1 MIRGWLP
8 PLRWRFIL
16 VAVGVLAVVLAV
28 FSVVLYVNL
37 RSSLTEAAE
46 DGLRFSAQPVI
57 AEWEDGPSPPGGDGT
72 GPPPPEPRDDPTA
85 SDEREQRELV
95 DLARRLTTLDTA
107 ARIVSTDGTLLG
119 DGVESGEEPSIVVPR
134 LEAATYGDVAA
145 AGEARMIQ
153 MESDDGTL
161 LVNLIPLHDR
171 DSGEVIAVVEIGTSF
186 ESVDLA
192 LGRLRL
198 VLLAGMAIA
207 LAAVVLLMLPLMRGV
222 LRPLRQMA
230 TTSQAIAAGDLDR
243 RVQVPPA
250 NDELTELAHSFNHM
264 VGRLDTMLATQRRFL
279 ADASHELRSPL
290 TALGGGVEMLLL
302 GADREDPAARAR
314 LLRLMNGEIARMG
327 RLVDEL
333 MDLIR
338 FDTNP
343 QATLHAGAIQ
353 LRPLIEQIVEEV
365 RLLAPDHRIVA
376 AIDPDAASLIASGDA
391 DRLRQAVLNLCTNAR
406 AATAPGGTITIG
418 LRRDGAAS
426 ARLTV
431 ADTGTGIS
439 AEDLPRVW
447 NRFYRADVSRTRAGG
462 QGGLGLG
469 LAIVRAIVDAHGW
482 AVSID
487 SEAGVGTTVSVTM
500 PATGAASPATATWE
514 SPGRPA
520 LLPIPSRPA
529 SH

>member
-1 MIRGWLP
+1 MIRGWMP

-28 FSVVLYVNL
+28 FSVVLYLNL
-37 RSSLTEAAE
+37 RTSLVDAAE

-57 AEWEDGPSPPGGDGT
+57 ADWKVGPAPPGGDGT
-72 GPPPPEPRDDPTA
+72 GPAPPEPREDPPA
-85 SDEREQRELV
+85 DDERTRRELV

-107 ARIVSTDGTLLG
+107 ARIVSPDGTLLA
-119 DGVESGEEPSIVVPR
+119 DGVESGEEPSIVAPR
-134 LEAATYGDVAA
+134 LEAATYGEVAA
-145 AGEARMIQ
+145 AGEERMIQ
-153 MESDDGTL
+153 VESDDGTM
-161 LVNLIPLHDR
+161 LVNLVPLHGR
-171 DSGEVIAVVEIGTSF
+171 DSGEVIAVAELATSF
-186 ESVDLA
+186 ESVDLV

-198 VLLAGMAIA
+198 TLLAGMAIA
-207 LAAVVLLMLPLMRGV
+207 VVTVILLMLPLMRGV
-222 LRPLRQMA
+222 LRPLRRMA
-230 TTSQAIAAGDLDR
+230 TTSRAIAAGDLDR

-250 NDELTELAHSFNHM
+250 NDELTELAQAFNHM

-343 QATLHAGAIQ
+343 QATLYAGPIQ
-353 LRPLIEQIVEEV
+353 LRPLIEQVVEEV

-376 AIDPDAASLIASGDA
+376 AIDSDAATLVVSGDA

-418 LRRDGAAS
+418 LGREGANHAIVS
-426 ARLTV
+426 V

-487 SEAGVGTTVSVTM
+487 SEFGAGTTVTVTI
-500 PATGAASPATATWE
+500 PTTGAAFPTTATRE
-514 SPGRPA
+514 S
-520 LLPIPSRPA
+520 PSRPA
-529 SH
+529 LIPIPTRPTAR